1 MADNFL
7 NIEII
12 TPLKTVFS
20 GLAKSVN
27 VPGSKSPF
35 TVLINHAPIVSSL
48 DIGIIKIMTDEN
60 MELIYATDT
69 GFIEVHD
76 NKVSIVVESADESN
90 EINSDKVIKTIE
102 KLQTDLELTTDAF
115 TQTKFKNLIKLNE
128 IKLKVCTTANN

>member
-7 NIEII
+7 NVEII

-20 GLAKSVN
+20 GYAESIN

-48 DIGIIKIMTDEN
+48 DIGIIKIKTNDN
-60 MELIYATDT
+60 MELVYATDT
-69 GFIEVHD
+69 GFIEVNN

-90 EINSDKVIKTIE
+90 EIIRDKVIKAIE

-115 TQTKFKNLIKLNE
+115 TQAKFKSLIKLNE
-128 IKLKVCTTANN
+128 IKLKVCQVANN

>member
-7 NIEII
+7 NIDII

-48 DIGIIKIMTDEN
+48 DIGIIKILTDEN

-69 GFIEVHD
+69 GFVEVHD

-90 EINSDKVIKTIE
+90 EIIRDKVIKTIE

-128 IKLKVCTTANN
+128 IKLKVCPTANN

>member
-7 NIEII
+7 NIDII

-48 DIGIIKIMTDEN
+48 DIGIIKIITDEN

-69 GFIEVHD
+69 GFVEVHD

-90 EINSDKVIKTIE
+90 EIIREKVIKTIE

-128 IKLKVCTTANN
+128 IKLKVCPTANH

>member
-7 NIEII
+7 NIDII

-69 GFIEVHD
+69 GFVEVHD
-76 NKVSIVVESADESN
+76 NKVSIVVESADEAN
-90 EINSDKVIKTIE
+90 EIIRDKVVKAIE

>member
-7 NIEII
+7 NIDII

-48 DIGIIKIMTDEN
+48 DIGIIKILTDEN

-69 GFIEVHD
+69 GFVEVHD

-90 EINSDKVIKTIE
+90 EIIRDKVIKTIE
-102 KLQTDLELTTDAF
+102 KLQTDLELTSDAF

-128 IKLKVCTTANN
+128 IKLKVCPTANN